1 MKFKHKQLSNGL
13 NIIGEVHPAAQ
24 TAAMG
29 FFVRTGSRDETP
41 EVSGVSH
48 FLEHMMFKGTN
59 ELNWQQ
65 VNEAFDGI
73 GAKFNAFT
81 GEENTVYYAAVL
93 SEFLPDVAKLWSK
106 LMRPSLRD
114 EDFNIEKNVI
124 QQEIAMYKDMPQFEV
139 LDQARA
145 LHFGSHPCGNSVLG
159 TEASIAAMTADQ
171 MRGYF
176 ARRYAPNNLVAA
188 ACGNFDFEEL
198 CGHVESLC
206 SSWQPEKT
214 GRTLSD
220 SKGSGEK
227 KAIRKESLNR
237 HHLCLIS
244 PCVSMQDPRRFIA
257 SLLSMIIGDDSGSR
271 YYWSLVDCALAE
283 TASMQAETMDGTGAM
298 YTYICCEPD
307 NADKVLDIVRSI
319 FIDITKNGVTE
330 NEIQKAKNKVLSA
343 MAIKSEQAMG
353 RIFGLGFN
361 WIYSKEYR
369 TLADDIASIRDI
381 TIEDINQ
388 FIADYNPSH
397 FSSLAMGP
405 KVQSTT

>member
-1 MKFKHKQLSNGL
+1 MKFKHKQLPNGL
-13 NIIGEVHPAAQ
+13 NIIGEVHPASQ

-48 FLEHMMFKGTN
+48 FLEHMMFKGTD

-93 SEFLPDVAKLWSK
+93 SEFLPDVTKLWCK

-145 LHFGSHPCGNSVLG
+145 LHFKGHSCGNSVLG
-159 TEASIAAMTADQ
+159 TEASIAAMNADQ
-171 MRGYF
+171 MRNYF
-176 ARRYAPNNLVAA
+176 AKRYAPNNLVAA
-188 ACGNFDFEEL
+188 ACGNFDFDRLCEDVEKL
-198 CGHVESLC
+198 CGHWHPES
-206 SSWQPEKT
+206 S
-214 GRTLSD
+214 GRILSD
-220 SKGSGEK
+220 SRGSGDK
-227 KAIRKESLNR
+227 KTIRKENLNR

-298 YTYICCEPD
+298 YSYICCEPD
-307 NADKVLDIVRSI
+307 NADKVMDIVCCI
-319 FIDITKNGVTE
+319 FSDIARNGVSE
-330 NEIQKAKNKVLSA
+330 NEVQMAKNKVLSSI
-343 MAIKSEQAMG
+343 AIKSEQAMG

-369 TLADDIASIRDI
+369 TLADDIASIREI
-381 TIEDINQ
+381 TVDDVAQ
-388 FIADYNPSH
+388 FVADYNPNN
-397 FSSLAMGP
+397 FSCLAMGP
-405 KVQSTT
+405 KVPA

>member
-1 MKFKHKQLSNGL
+1 MIFKHKQLSNGL
-13 NIIGEVHPAAQ
+13 NIVGEVHPSAQ

-48 FLEHMMFKGTN
+48 FLEHMMFKGT
-59 ELNWQQ
+59 EDLNWQQ

-145 LHFGSHPCGNSVLG
+145 LHFRGHPCGNSVLG
-159 TEASIAAMTADQ
+159 TESSIAAMTAEQ
-171 MRGYF
+171 MREYF
-176 ARRYAPNNLVAA
+176 SKRYAPNNLVAA
-188 ACGNFDFEEL
+188 ACGNFNFDEL
-198 CGHVESLC
+198 VEQVESLC
-206 SSWQPEKT
+206 SHWRPQET

-220 SKGSGEK
+220 FRGTSEK
-227 KAIRKESLNR
+227 KSIRKETLNR
-237 HHLCLIS
+237 HHICLIS
-244 PCVSMQDPRRFIA
+244 PCVSMQDPRRFAA
-257 SLLSMIIGDDSGSR
+257 SLLAMILGDDSGSR

-298 YTYICCEPD
+298 YSYICCEPE
-307 NADKVLDIVRSI
+307 NADKVMDIVQSI
-319 FIDITKNGVTE
+319 FSQVAKDGVTD
-330 NEIQKAKNKVLSA
+330 NEVQTAKNKVLSA
-343 MAIKSEQAMG
+343 LAIKSEQAMG

-369 TLADDIASIRDI
+369 TLADDIASIRAI
-381 TIEDINQ
+381 TVEDIND
-388 FIADYNPSH
+388 FVAEYNPGSY
-397 FSSLAMGP
+397 SCLAMGP
-405 KVQSTT
+405 KVS